1 MALGTD
7 YPYQRDVFMP
17 VPEMQML
24 TGAGFT
30 PREVLLAATRNSAV
44 AIGRQDELG
53 TLEVGKLADI
63 IVVDGDPLS
72 DIEDMKRVTVVVR
85 DGEVV
90 VR

>member
-1 MALGTD
+1 
-7 YPYQRDVFMP
+7 MP
-17 VPEMQML
+17 VPEMQMM

-30 PREVLLAATRNSAV
+30 PQEVLLAATRNSAV

-63 IVVDGDPLS
+63 IVVDGDPLAN
-72 DIEDMKRVTVVVR
+72 IEDMRRVTVVIR
-85 DGEVV
+85 DGEII